1 MAITI
6 KEKKGACTIRHGTQ
20 LTAIEATELK
30 ELLTETFDN
39 YHDITLEFTDLN
51 DCDTLG
57 VQLLLSANKSAKI
70 MNSRFYMKGDIE
82 ALRVAAEGIGL
93 NFKAYFNQTDPIA

>member
-6 KEKKGACTIRHGTQ
+6 QDKKGACIIRHETQ
-20 LTAIEATELK
+20 LTATEATDLK
-30 ELLTETFDN
+30 AVLAEKFDN
-39 YHDITLEFTDLN
+39 HHDITLEFTDLT

-70 MNSRFYMKGDIE
+70 GDSRFYLKGNIE
-82 ALRVAAEGIGL
+82 ALRLAAERIGL
-93 NFKAYFNQTDPIA
+93 NFKESFNQTDQI

>member
-6 KEKKGACTIRHGTQ
+6 QDKKGACIIRHETQ
-20 LTAIEATELK
+20 LTATEATDLK
-30 ELLTETFDN
+30 AVLTEKFEN
-39 YHDITLEFTDLN
+39 HHDITLEFTGLT

-70 MNSRFYMKGDIE
+70 RESRFYLKGDIK
-82 ALRVAAEGIGL
+82 ALQLAAERMGL
-93 NFKAYFNQTDPIA
+93 NFKEYFNQTDQR